1 MIDVTATEQRVSEQR
16 VSAKESSS
24 QGKVLAA
31 SIIGSVVEWYDFLVY
46 GTASALVFNKIF
58 FPSFIPEI
66 GILIAF
72 GAYAVGFV
80 SRPLGGAIFGHF
92 GDRIGR
98 KAMLSLTLGI
108 MGMGT
113 FAIGCLPTYS
123 DIGILSP
130 ILLVILRFVQG
141 LGMGGEWAG
150 SILLAVEHAP
160 RKGRGLFGSLVQL
173 GHPIGVIAS
182 VGSFALLTSLTTP
195 EQLIAWGWRIP
206 FLASILLV
214 GVGLFVR
221 LRVAETPAFQNVK
234 HHSDVARV
242 PLLEVL
248 TKHRRSFL
256 IAVGLKL
263 SEISWVTV
271 VTIFGISYIT
281 GHLGMSRSVVLNGII
296 LGACMQ
302 LVTVPLFGALS
313 DRFGRRTVYVA
324 GCLLVIAYAFPLFAL
339 LDTRNP
345 AIVVLAIAFAVG
357 VVHAVMFGTEAAWI
371 AELFPAR
378 LRYSGASLGFQ
389 VGGALSGGFAPLAA
403 AGLLAAAGGHTW
415 GVSSLLIGIAL
426 CTLCAALAAPETAG
440 RELD

>member
-1 MIDVTATEQRVSEQR
+1 MLDVTVADQNA
-16 VSAKESSS
+16 SAEKSTSHS
-24 QGKVLAA
+24 KVLVA

-46 GTASALVFNKIF
+46 GTASALVFSKIF
-58 FPSFIPEI
+58 FPSFAPEA
-66 GILIAF
+66 GMLVAL

-98 KAMLSLTLGI
+98 KAMLSLTLAI

-113 FAIGCLPTYS
+113 FAIGCLPTYG
-123 DIGILSP
+123 DIGILAP
-130 ILLVILRFVQG
+130 ILLVTLRFVQG
-141 LGMGGEWAG
+141 LGMGGEWGG

-160 RKGRGLFGSLVQL
+160 KKGRGLFGSLVQL
-173 GHPIGVIAS
+173 GYPIGVITSA
-182 VGSFALLTSLTTP
+182 GSFALLSFITTSG
-195 EQLIAWGWRIP
+195 QFVAWGWRIP

-214 GVGLFVR
+214 GIGLFIR

-242 PLLEVL
+242 PLQEVL

-256 IAVGLKL
+256 VAVGLKL
-263 SEISWVTV
+263 SEIAWVTA
-271 VTIFGISYIT
+271 VTIFGITYVT
-281 GHLGMSRSVVLNGII
+281 AHLAMPKSVVLNGIMI
-296 LGACMQ
+296 GACVQ

-313 DRFGRRTVYVA
+313 DRFGRRALFIA
-324 GCLLVIAYAFPLFAL
+324 GCVLVIACAFPLFAL

-345 AIVVLAIAFAVG
+345 AIVMSAIAFAIG
-357 VVHAVMFGTEAAWI
+357 IVHAVMFGPEAAWI

-389 VGGALSGGFAPLAA
+389 LGGALSGGFVPLAA
-403 AGLLAAAGGHTW
+403 ASLLTAMGGRTW
-415 GVSSLLIGIAL
+415 GVSALLIGITL
-426 CTLCAALAAPETAG
+426 CTLWAALAAPETAG
-440 RELD
+440 REVD

>member
-1 MIDVTATEQRVSEQR
+1 MIDVTATQQR
-16 VSAKESSS
+16 VSAEERSSHA
-24 QGKVLAA
+24 KVLVA

-58 FPSFIPEI
+58 FPSFVPKV
-66 GILIAF
+66 GILVAF

-98 KAMLSLTLGI
+98 KTMLSLTLVI

-113 FAIGCLPTYS
+113 FAIGCLPTYR

-141 LGMGGEWAG
+141 LGMGGEWGG

-160 RKGRGLFGSLVQL
+160 KKGRGLFGSLVQL
-173 GHPIGVIAS
+173 GYPIGVITS
-182 VGSFALLTSLTTP
+182 VGSFSLLTSLVTN
-195 EQLIAWGWRIP
+195 EQLIAWAWRIP
-206 FLASILLV
+206 FLASIVLV
-214 GVGLFVR
+214 GVGLFIR
-221 LRVAETPAFQNVK
+221 MRVAETPAFQNVK
-234 HHSDVARV
+234 HHSNVARV

-271 VTIFGISYIT
+271 VTIFGISYVT
-281 GHLGMSRSVVLNGII
+281 GHLAMSKSVVLNGIM
-296 LGACMQ
+296 LGACAQ

-313 DRFGRRTVYVA
+313 DRFGRRTLFVIGY
-324 GCLLVIAYAFPLFAL
+324 LLVIACAFPLFAL
-339 LDTRNP
+339 LDTRSP
-345 AIVVLAIAFAVG
+345 AIVVFAIAFAIG
-357 VVHAVMFGTEAAWI
+357 VVHAIMFAPQAAWI

-389 VGGALSGGFAPLAA
+389 LGGALSGGFAPLAA
-403 AGLLAAAGGHTW
+403 AALLTAAGGHTW
-415 GVSSLLIGIAL
+415 GVSWLLIGIAL
-426 CTLCAALAAPETAG
+426 CTLWAALAAPETAG
-440 RELD
+440 REVD